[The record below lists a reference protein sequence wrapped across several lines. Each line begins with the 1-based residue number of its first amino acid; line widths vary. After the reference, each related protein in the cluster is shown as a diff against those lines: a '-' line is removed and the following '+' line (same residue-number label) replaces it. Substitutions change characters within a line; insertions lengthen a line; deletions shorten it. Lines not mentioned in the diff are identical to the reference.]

1 MREGAGSRLIRE
13 SEDLPN
19 IFEFLVETVN
29 PQADSHIGLGFFYG
43 PGPLNREVAMFKT
56 QVEWALEGNITD
68 AMSAVAAAE
77 GLFPELVRER
87 IAQGKIVLPMNR
99 RRACRTVGIGMGLL
113 TKVNASIG
121 TSTDI
126 ADVEAEVAKA
136 LAAQAAGADTL
147 MELSVGGDLDLVRRE
162 VLAAVDLPVGNVP
175 LYQAFC
181 EAERKYGDPN
191 KLDEEMLFDIIA
203 RQCEDGI
210 SFMAI
215 HCGINLYTLERLEKQ
230 GYRYGG
236 LVSKG
241 GAAMVAWM
249 KANGRENPLY
259 ARFDRVVDILK
270 RYDVVLSLG
279 NGLRAGSIGDSFDRV
294 MVQELL
300 INCELAEEGRRMG
313 CQMMVEGPGH
323 VPMDEIEANII
334 LQKRMSNHAPY
345 YMLGPLPT
353 DIGAAYDHV
362 VAAIGAAQSARFG
375 ADLVCYITPAEHLA
389 LPDLHDVV
397 EGVKMARLAAH
408 IGDLGKHPDRTRSR
422 DLAMSKARRDLDWP
436 GQFANALFPEDARRI
451 RQERAPAFDPH
462 VCTMCG
468 GFCANKAAGALF
480 QQTLEN
486 SLKA

>member
-1 MREGAGSRLIRE
+1 MERSQVEYAVEEIITPEMESIAEKDGLSVDLVLERMAEGQI
-13 SEDLPN
+13 
-19 IFEFLVETVN
+19 VV
-29 PQADSHIGLGFFYG
+29 
-43 PGPLNREVAMFKT
+43 PLNKNKKCNV
-56 QVEWALEGNITD
+56 
-68 AMSAVAAAE
+68 
-77 GLFPELVRER
+77 
-87 IAQGKIVLPMNR
+87 
-99 RRACRTVGIGMGLL
+99 VGIGMGLS
-113 TKVNASIG
+113 TKINASIG

-126 ADVEAEVAKA
+126 ADIDAEVRKA
-136 LAAQAAGADTL
+136 IAAQNAGADTL
-147 MELSVGGDLDLVRRE
+147 MELSVGGDLDKVRRE

-181 EAERKYGDPN
+181 EATDKYGDPN
-191 KLDEEMLFDIIA
+191 RLDEEMLFDLIE

-210 SFMAI
+210 AFMAI
-215 HCGINLYTLERLEKQ
+215 HCGINLYTIERLEKQ

-241 GAAMVAWM
+241 GASMVAWM
-249 KANGRENPLY
+249 KANKKENPLY
-259 ARFDRVVDILK
+259 EKFDRVIEILK
-270 RYDVVLSLG
+270 KYDVVLSLG
-279 NGLRAGSIGDSFDRV
+279 NGLRAGSIGDSFDRA
-294 MVQELL
+294 MIQELL

-389 LPDLHDVV
+389 LPNEQDVI
-397 EGVKMARLAAH
+397 EGVKVARLAAH
-408 IGDLGKHPDRTRSR
+408 IGDLGKHPEKTRPR
-422 DLAMSKARRDLDWP
+422 DLAMSKARRDLDWE
-436 GQFANALFPEDARRI
+436 GQFKNALFPVDARKI
-451 RQERAPAFDPH
+451 RDDRSLSCDSK

-468 GFCANKAAGALF
+468 DFCANMASSTIFEDTLAKSRKA
-480 QQTLEN
+480 
-486 SLKA
+486 